1 MSTPELEKQFLWVI
15 EQNKGIIYKIAN
27 SFKKDDDDK
36 KDLVQEIILQLWR
49 SFPSYDAR
57 SKLSTWI
64 YRVALNVAITSYRKE
79 KIKKKFN
86 TPFSESIMV
95 FEQEPYNEKD
105 GNLALLQQF
114 INELREL
121 DRALMLLYLEEKN
134 GKEMA
139 EILGFQKLTIKI
151 MNELDIKQLWQA
163 YDAKLERSLQLNEKI
178 IKEIQTQKA
187 ENNISSFRRS
197 QVTGVVIGLLWVLL
211 LVFLTIAGAQNIYFA
226 GSMGIIALFNILAVA
241 TYIRHLALLDQVNIA
256 DNITGAQQKL
266 ATIQVSLNNVSR
278 IMILQAPLWCTFWYS
293 QQLVDHA
300 GLTFWLIN
308 LAVVSC
314 FVVLSVYLYQKLSYK
329 NIHIKWVKA
338 FVESFGG
345 KKLSSAMEFLH
356 DIEAYKAESPGKI

>member
-139 EILGFQKLTIKI
+139 EILGLSETNIRTKT
-151 MNELDIKQLWQA
+151 N
-163 YDAKLERSLQLNEKI
+163 R
-178 IKEIQTQKA
+178 IKEQLKQRFSKI
-187 ENNISSFRRS
+187 NN
-197 QVTGVVIGLLWVLL
+197 
-211 LVFLTIAGAQNIYFA
+211 
-226 GSMGIIALFNILAVA
+226 
-241 TYIRHLALLDQVNIA
+241 
-256 DNITGAQQKL
+256 
-266 ATIQVSLNNVSR
+266 
-278 IMILQAPLWCTFWYS
+278 
-293 QQLVDHA
+293 
-300 GLTFWLIN
+300 
-308 LAVVSC
+308 
-314 FVVLSVYLYQKLSYK
+314 
-329 NIHIKWVKA
+329 
-338 FVESFGG
+338 
-345 KKLSSAMEFLH
+345 
-356 DIEAYKAESPGKI
+356 

>member
-1 MSTPELEKQFLWVI
+1 MNTPELEKQFLWVI

-79 KIKKKFN
+79 KIKEKFN

-95 FEQEPYNEKD
+95 FEQEPSNEKD

-139 EILGFQKLTIKI
+139 EILGLSETNIRTKT
-151 MNELDIKQLWQA
+151 N
-163 YDAKLERSLQLNEKI
+163 R
-178 IKEIQTQKA
+178 IKEQLKQRFSKI
-187 ENNISSFRRS
+187 NN
-197 QVTGVVIGLLWVLL
+197 
-211 LVFLTIAGAQNIYFA
+211 
-226 GSMGIIALFNILAVA
+226 
-241 TYIRHLALLDQVNIA
+241 
-256 DNITGAQQKL
+256 
-266 ATIQVSLNNVSR
+266 
-278 IMILQAPLWCTFWYS
+278 
-293 QQLVDHA
+293 
-300 GLTFWLIN
+300 
-308 LAVVSC
+308 
-314 FVVLSVYLYQKLSYK
+314 
-329 NIHIKWVKA
+329 
-338 FVESFGG
+338 
-345 KKLSSAMEFLH
+345 
-356 DIEAYKAESPGKI
+356 